1 MNYFAE
7 HYRELPLGRIGRRH
21 RSFRNQKSIHNR
33 YELVQ
38 RIIIFMIIISCIALV
53 ATAIGHL

>member
-7 HYRELPLGRIGRRH
+7 HHRVMPLGRIGRRH
-21 RSFRNQKSIHNR
+21 KSFRNQSSVHNK

>member
-1 MNYFAE
+1 MKYTAYHNR
-7 HYRELPLGRIGRRH
+7 HISLKRIENRH
-21 RSFRNQKSIHNR
+21 KSFRHTPLISEK

-53 ATAIGHL
+53 ATAVAQF